1 MKTSVISAVLAAMLS
16 LAVAAEKP
24 RAMFG
29 VVADEVP
36 LQQGGVLVRAVR
48 PESPALKAGMQA
60 GDVLLSLNGRVVSCR
75 NDVRAALLALEPGQI
90 VNVELLR
97 QGEPV
102 RFSVVLAERPSR
114 PRGGHVS
121 AGEAV
126 GGDRVLRPLVVEP
139 GIRKAMAERRS
150 EVVRQLAAL
159 PEGLNPETVT
169 DHLQAIRHLARD
181 ANPRNHGWMLGE
193 AGEVSLQFRDAAGVL
208 VLHGAN
214 NQLMLLVYDEAGVLT
229 MNLPLNTAEERAAV
243 PPPVIERL
251 RQHLR

>member
-1 MKTSVISAVLAAMLS
+1 MKTKILSAVLATMLP
-16 LAVAAEKP
+16 LAAAAEKP

-48 PESPALKAGMQA
+48 PDSPALKAGIQP
-60 GDVLLSLNGRVVSCR
+60 GDVLLSLGGKSVSR
-75 NDVRAALLALEPGQI
+75 RADVHAVLLTLMPGQE
-90 VNVELLR
+90 VEVELLR
-97 QGEPV
+97 QGEHC
-102 RFSVVLAERPSR
+102 RFCVVLAERPQ
-114 PRGGHVS
+114 RGRAGHAS

-139 GIRKAMAERRS
+139 AIRKAMAEHRR

-159 PEGLNPETVT
+159 PEGLEPEAVT
-169 DHLQAIRHLARD
+169 DHLQAICHLARD
-181 ANPRNHGWMLGE
+181 ANPQGRGWMLGE

-214 NQLMLLVYDEAGVLT
+214 NRLALLVYDEAGVLIQK
-229 MNLPLNTAEERAAV
+229 LPLNTAEERASV
-243 PPPVIERL
+243 SQPVMERL
-251 RQHLR
+251 QQLR